1 MNPRNDGL
9 VERFNPGYLVVNG
22 HQIEQLTRQDPRPRF
37 DSAEFVDL
45 GERRIVP
52 GFVPRPTCSF
62 LKEGVYH
69 DMFNFKMRTKLF
81 SVSLCLCGCLYLANT
96 AAAADKWLSI
106 QTKNF
111 QLVGNASES
120 DIRRVGRTFE
130 EFRSALASVFPKMDQ
145 ASTVPTTIVIFKNDE
160 SFQPF
165 KPLIKGQ
172 PANVVAYFQGGE
184 DVNYI
189 AVTAAMT
196 SPASVFHEYVHFL
209 LRDNVGGLPLW
220 ISEGLAESYSTFDLS
235 GKNEYTLGRA
245 PEPHV
250 ATFMTG
256 PRFIPIK
263 QLLTIDEQSPEYS
276 GHSKQG
282 MFYAESWAMT
292 HYFVFG
298 AEAKRRNQFSQLL
311 TLLAKGTSFEDS
323 FAEAFQT
330 DYGTVEDEVREYIRK
345 RNSWPQTKVMTK
357 DTLQV
362 DVRSI
367 KTTTLTDAESE
378 FYAGDLLLHLNRL
391 SDAEPHLI
399 NATAKTPAPAQAQ
412 SALAVLRVRQ
422 KKYGDALS
430 ILKKAVETDA
440 QNPIV
445 NFYYAYVLERAE
457 GDAAAQLTEAPA
469 ERYAMMRTFAK
480 KTIDLAPRNVE
491 AYAMLARIDMNS
503 DDNLPEAETTLKKAI
518 AIAPG
523 RDDLQMLLAQT
534 YMRQNRVDDARGV
547 LSLIARNAT
556 NPDVRRRATTMLDQ
570 SEKTFSFADITPS
583 IEKEIAND
591 LAKERAAQQ
600 AAQPPASPTPAN
612 RKPAETL
619 LEALTPIRPTVE
631 GEQITGL
638 LTNLECAD
646 GLTLTVRSDQT
657 SMRLHSADPNKIQ
670 FLSYT
675 SAVSNNIQCGPRN
688 PGTPVTVTYRPVSAG
703 TGDPLVVEFLEKID
717 KK

>member
-1 MNPRNDGL
+1 
-9 VERFNPGYLVVNG
+9 
-22 HQIEQLTRQDPRPRF
+22 
-37 DSAEFVDL
+37 
-45 GERRIVP
+45 
-52 GFVPRPTCSF
+52 
-62 LKEGVYH
+62 
-69 DMFNFKMRTKLF
+69 MRTKLF
-81 SVSLCLCGCLYLANT
+81 SVSLCLCGLFYLANT

-111 QLVGNASES
+111 QLVGNANES

-130 EFRSALASVFPKMDQ
+130 EFRSALASVFPKVDQ
-145 ASTVPTTIVIFKNDE
+145 ASSVPTTILIFKNDE

-165 KPLIKGQ
+165 KPLSKGQ

-189 AVTAAMT
+189 AVTSAMT
-196 SPASVFHEYVHFL
+196 SPAAVFHEYVHFL

-220 ISEGLAESYSTFDLS
+220 VSEGLAESYSTFDLG

-245 PEPHV
+245 PETHV

-256 PRFIPIK
+256 PKFIPIK
-263 QLLTIDEQSPEYS
+263 QLLTIDEQSPDYS
-276 GHSKQG
+276 GHSRQG
-282 MFYAESWAMT
+282 MFYAESWAMA

-298 AEAKRRNQFSQLL
+298 AESKRRNQFTQLL
-311 TLLAKGTSFEDS
+311 TLLAKGTSFEDG

-330 DYGTVEDEVREYIRK
+330 DYGTIEDEVREYIRK
-345 RNSWPQTKVMTK
+345 RTSWPLTKVMTK

-367 KTTTLTDAESE
+367 KTATLTDAESE
-378 FYAGDLLLHLNRL
+378 FYAGDLLLHLNRIN
-391 SDAEPHLI
+391 DAEPHLT
-399 NATAKTPAPAQAQ
+399 NATAKTPAPAQAL

-430 ILKKAVETDA
+430 ILKKAVEADP

-457 GDAAAQLTEAPA
+457 GDAASQLADAPA
-469 ERYAMMRTFAK
+469 ERYATMRTYAK

-503 DDNLPEAETTLKKAI
+503 DDNLPEAEATLKKAL

-534 YMRQNRVDDARGV
+534 YTRQNRVDDARGV
-547 LSLIARNAT
+547 LALIARNAT

-570 SEKTFSFADITPS
+570 TEKAFSFTDIAPS

-591 LAKERAAQQ
+591 LAKERATQQ
-600 AAQPPASPTPAN
+600 AAQPPAPPTPAN
-612 RKPAETL
+612 RKPEETL
-619 LEALTPIRPTVE
+619 LEALTPIRPNVE
-631 GEQITGL
+631 GEKVTGF
-638 LTNLECAD
+638 LTNLECTD
-646 GLTLTVRSDQT
+646 GLTLTVRTDQT
-657 SMRLHSADPNKIQ
+657 SLRLHSANPDQIQ

-675 SAVSNNIQCGPRN
+675 SEVSNNIKCGPRN
-688 PGTPVTVTYRPVSAG
+688 PGIPVTVTYRPGNGG
-703 TGDPLVVEFLEKID
+703 TGEPLVVEFEKID